1 MISRE
6 ATIVSYAEKALWLE
20 VALTP
25 KPGLV
30 DRMTNGAHDDMDF
43 TTFIHSIVSLQ
54 PFFQQYFDLGY
65 QHRGSLPE
73 LFAQLRQTGSLAEE
87 AMLAATSNINTHKGA
102 NFSFAVLL
110 GATGR
115 YLQQNKKI
123 TLPLSP
129 DDTQGILKLA
139 SELTKPVLIQDFQH
153 LNKKKKLSYGEK
165 LYLEKGSTGIRG
177 EAAAGYPALAN
188 YLLPYLRNHQQET
201 PEILLLR
208 SLVYLMSEVEDSNL
222 LHRGGTE
229 ALQTIRQESKKIHQA
244 ALSEKELL
252 NELRNY
258 DTLLTERHLSPGG
271 SADLLALGI
280 YFAQLEGLIYSPLG
294 KKV

>member
-65 QHRGSLPE
+65 QHRGGLPE
-73 LFAQLRQTGSLAEE
+73 LFAQLRQIGSLAEE
-87 AMLAATSNINTHKGA
+87 AMLTATNNINTHKGA

-139 SELTKPVLIQDFQH
+139 SELTKPVLTQDFQH
-153 LNKKKKLSYGEK
+153 LNKKKNLSYGEK

-188 YLLPYLRNHQQET
+188 YLLPYLRNHQQEP